1 MPWFSLGSKFSFH
14 NSLIHEWQRHQWHHH
29 WSHSGSRLRVFL
41 RARPREDRHLRKAN
55 HVLGCRIFWNIAKW
69 VKVILQ
75 LHFSVH
81 ERFLPWGWNP
91 WGNALLVLGPDQSA
105 SEGLL
110 LDPVH
115 WEPPQT
121 AVFRVDYWWVSRNE
135 TCIIAGRKWLYYYY
149 FEHPMFVPWLQKLS
163 HIYIIA
169 TTNSDFSVVYC
180 LNIHEHDNSE
190 NWKINKIITIQIKA
204 GFTKS

>member
-14 NSLIHEWQRHQWHHH
+14 NSLIHEWQRHHQRHHH

-55 HVLGCRIFWNIAKW
+55 HVLGGRNFWNIAQW

-81 ERFLPWGWNP
+81 ERFLPWGWSP

-121 AVFRVDYWWVSRNE
+121 AVFRVDYWWVSRNM
-135 TCIIAGRKWLYYYY
+135 YYCRQ
-149 FEHPMFVPWLQKLS
+149 EMVVLLLLRASNVCTVASKALT
-163 HIYIIA
+163 HIY
-169 TTNSDFSVVYC
+169 NCDNKQWFLCC
-180 LNIHEHDNSE
+180 LLPKHPWAWQQWELEDQQNNHHSN
-190 NWKINKIITIQIKA
+190 
-204 GFTKS
+204 